1 MDNDQLIAER
11 DRLRAA
17 LAGLLGADG
26 ADLEK
31 LASRIPYQNAP
42 TREKAVILDAIYAL
56 QDTAPDRNPRAVF
69 SRACGRLARLARLL
83 IPTGF
88 QLT

>member
-31 LASRIPYQNAP
+31 IASRIPYQNVP
-42 TREKAVILDAIYAL
+42 TTEKAAILDAIYAL
-56 QDTAPDRNPRAVF
+56 QDTAPDRNPGAVF
-69 SRACGRLARLARLL
+69 SRACSRLARFVRLL
-83 IPTGF
+83 IPTAF
-88 QLT
+88 QPT